1 MTFGFVSIRL
11 RPLMYVKLTNKSVT
25 YVSGTFVTLDTG
37 LNKRGQGGI
46 FQRGEPERML
56 DNLPVTSQFYLLHST
71 KTPER
76 KGPRGDSAG

>member
-37 LNKRGQGGI
+37 LNTL
-46 FQRGEPERML
+46 FQRGGPERIL